1 MSCKNPGT
9 CKCDCCNARV
19 NRKDG
24 LTHHQSGA
32 CKSANYKKFSVCCK
46 EFSKLSNLKRHIL
59 VHKNEKDQAKKF
71 SRGICGKSYKRKIFT
86 KITIQNVTVY

>member
-32 CKSANYKKFSVCCK
+32 CKGADYKKFSVCCK
-46 EFSKLSNLKRHIL
+46 EFSKLSNLKCHIL

-71 SRGICGKSYKRKIFT
+71 SVVFVGKVIKGRFLQKSLFKM
-86 KITIQNVTVY
+86 